1 MTCET
6 KFARIEA
13 VCEAIDSKTREVLFL
28 ASVTNEHTIDATLYA
43 LSDILLDIYTNSPG
57 TLERS
62 IANQFMNDMADDC
75 YELTIT
81 AQPVFQCVNAKF
93 NIAVEQYAN
102 IRFQASI

>member
-13 VCEAIDSKTREVLFL
+13 VCEAIDSKTGEVLFL
-28 ASVTNEHTIDATLYA
+28 ASVTDEHTIDAALYA

>member
-13 VCEAIDSKTREVLFL
+13 VCEAIDSKTGELLFL
-28 ASVTNEHTIDATLYA
+28 ASVTDEHTIDAA
-43 LSDILLDIYTNSPG
+43 LCELSGILCDIYTNSSG

-62 IANQFMNDMADDC
+62 IANQFMNDMAGDC

-81 AQPVFQCVNAKF
+81 AQPVFQCVNSKF
-93 NIAVEQYAN
+93 MVAVEQSAY
-102 IRFQASI
+102 IRFQAAI

>member
-13 VCEAIDSKTREVLFL
+13 VCEAIDSKTGEVLFL
-28 ASVTNEHTIDATLYA
+28 ASVTDEHTIDATLYK
-43 LSDILLDIYTNSPG
+43 LSGILCDIYTNSPG

-81 AQPVFQCVNAKF
+81 AQPVFQCVNGKF
-93 NIAVEQYAN
+93 MVAVEQYAN
-102 IRFQASI
+102 IRFQAAI

>member
-1 MTCET
+1 
-6 KFARIEA
+6 
-13 VCEAIDSKTREVLFL
+13 
-28 ASVTNEHTIDATLYA
+28 
-43 LSDILLDIYTNSPG
+43 
-57 TLERS
+57 
-62 IANQFMNDMADDC
+62 MNDMADDC